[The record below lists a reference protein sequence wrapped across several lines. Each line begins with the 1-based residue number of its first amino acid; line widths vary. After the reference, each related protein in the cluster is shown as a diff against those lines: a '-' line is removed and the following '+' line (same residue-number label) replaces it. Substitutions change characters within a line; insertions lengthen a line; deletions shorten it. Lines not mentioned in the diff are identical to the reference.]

1 MLSEAA
7 QRVFFFVARAAMLTS
22 HATAL
27 HDVVRNRGTNMQ
39 GKIALEE
46 HFAIEPT
53 LGDSQ
58 LFGSHVWKDLSHRL
72 LDIQETRLG
81 EMDKHG
87 IEMMILSLNAPA
99 IQAIPDSRNIDVAKQ
114 ANDVLAGEVRKRP
127 NRFAA
132 FAALPMQDPDA
143 ATAELTRCVK
153 ELGMVGALVNG
164 FSQAG
169 TPNNI
174 SVLRPSGLSA
184 VLARDR
190 STRRAVLSAPAQSTA
205 AAGPSST
212 RATVGC
218 SARIGPLLQKR
229 PSTLCG

>member
-1 MLSEAA
+1 
-7 QRVFFFVARAAMLTS
+7 
-22 HATAL
+22 
-27 HDVVRNRGTNMQ
+27 MQ

-99 IQAIPDSRNIDVAKQ
+99 IQAIPDLKKSVAVAKQ

-132 FAALPMQDPDA
+132 FAALPMQDPDRRGRR
-143 ATAELTRCVK
+143 TYPLRQGTWHGR
-153 ELGMVGALVNG
+153 GACER
-164 FSQAG
+164 FFTSWDARQH
-169 TPNNI
+169 

-184 VLARDR
+184 VLARGRSSSTCR
-190 STRRAVLSAPAQSTA
+190 STCTRAIHCR
-205 AAGPSST
+205 AGQSST

-229 PSTLCG
+229 PSMLCG

>member
-1 MLSEAA
+1 
-7 QRVFFFVARAAMLTS
+7 
-22 HATAL
+22 
-27 HDVVRNRGTNMQ
+27 MQ

-53 LGDSQ
+53 LGNSQ

-99 IQAIPDSRNIDVAKQ
+99 IQAIPDLKKSVAVAKQ

-143 ATAELTRCVK
+143 AVAELTRCVK

-169 TPNNI
+169 T
-174 SVLRPSGLSA
+174 RPTTFCTTTFRDIGRFG
-184 VLARDR
+184 ARSKHSTCR
-190 STRRAVLSAPAQSTA
+190 STCTRAIHCR
-205 AAGPSST
+205 AGRNST

-218 SARIGPLLQKR
+218 SARIGPLLQKQ
-229 PSTLCG
+229 PSTRCG